1 MHVCKERNA
10 HPHACVYVRL
20 VAYSRRTRGV
30 LAAYSRS
37 GSLSFSAPSELV
49 ERPAPLSTPLRRTFF
64 IHQGHS
70 GRRKAAAKGLAGL
83 AFIEKDSLVSLRD
96 VYLRIALGTRR
107 SSFPRFSNSW
117 PSKAGHER
125 RDKHFR

>member
-64 IHQGHS
+64 IHRTRLCRCEMYIYESHS
-70 GRRKAAAKGLAGL
+70 GLVAPLFL
-83 AFIEKDSLVSLRD
+83 AFPT
-96 VYLRIALGTRR
+96 LGLPKPATKEGINI
-107 SSFPRFSNSW
+107 FADYFT
-117 PSKAGHER
+117 
-125 RDKHFR
+125 